1 MVLYLVSVGNVGV
14 MRDLLSEHVQDSDS
28 KDEADESQVDGREV
42 WHVVFVGDGLSP
54 ERQGE
59 REKREGTQQ
68 HLIIRVTMV
77 RSGGDHS

>member
-42 WHVVFVGDGLSP
+42 
-54 ERQGE
+54 
-59 REKREGTQQ
+59 
-68 HLIIRVTMV
+68 
-77 RSGGDHS
+77 